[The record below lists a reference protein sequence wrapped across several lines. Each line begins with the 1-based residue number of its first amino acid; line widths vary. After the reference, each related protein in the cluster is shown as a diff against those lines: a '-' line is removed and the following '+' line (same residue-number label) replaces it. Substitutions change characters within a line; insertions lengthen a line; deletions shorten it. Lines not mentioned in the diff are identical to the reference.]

1 MLLEEF
7 MKFAKKVKA
16 LEMENLKFK
25 YENKE
30 LKKENDLLL
39 TNMAYI
45 QKVSDKTPAIATR

>member
-7 MKFAKKVKA
+7 MKFAKKVKE
-16 LEMENLKFK
+16 LDMLVLKLK
-25 YENKE
+25 YDNKQ

-45 QKVSDKTPAIATR
+45 QKLLKEKKNLKN